1 MSQLPL
7 ARGGFAGKNTGTITT
22 YQVGQSNALVTG
34 QGLVGGIVGFND
46 GGFVG
51 GADLG
56 GGEYAN
62 GYTNYGQVTGRMRI
76 NDSSIAYAT
85 YYNTASSQT
94 ISAYNTY
101 FSSYA
106 IGGIVGYNYC
116 GTITSMKNYSNVIG
130 GTLVGGIAGVNEGT
144 SGSQARLIDVFA
156 YNKDRNDQDVT
167 VQIAGARFIRN
178 APNNIYVP
186 EFLKQDRTP
195 SLFVSSRYENY
206 ILAQGNNE
214 IDGDMNS
221 FGYNVQTYKIGA
233 GRLVG
238 IQNNYG
244 YLSYHSLLGAMASVQ
259 SDNITT
265 YTGKRGV
272 MCSGSAGNTGSDF
285 NGYNGTFEVLSGIS
299 VDIF

>member
-1 MSQLPL
+1 
-7 ARGGFAGKNTGTITT
+7 
-22 YQVGQSNALVTG
+22 
-34 QGLVGGIVGFND
+34 
-46 GGFVG
+46 
-51 GADLG
+51 
-56 GGEYAN
+56 
-62 GYTNYGQVTGRMRI
+62 MRI

-167 VQIAGARFIRN
+167 VQIAGARFIKD
-178 APNNIYVP
+178 APSDIYVP
-186 EFLKQDRTP
+186 EFLKQDRSPT
-195 SLFVSSRYENY
+195 LFASIRYSNY
-206 ILAQGNNE
+206 ILVYGKNE

-221 FGYNVQTYKIGA
+221 FGYNVQTYRIGA

-244 YLSYHSLLGAMASVQ
+244 YLSYFGGLSVVDVV
-259 SDNITT
+259 SNTITT
-265 YTGKRGV
+265 FTGKTGV
-272 MCSGSAGNTGSDF
+272 MCGSLVGNYGSDF
-285 NGYNGTFEVLSGIS
+285 NGYNGTIELLGGIPID
-299 VDIF
+299 VF